1 MTIVTPNASQ
11 PVVNPDGTMSEP
23 FRAWVQQITGLQ
35 MLTGSGSPEGVVS
48 APITTQYMDTAG
60 TAGGIVYIK
69 RDAAIGTNPKTGWIL
84 V

>member
-1 MTIVTPNASQ
+1 MIIVTPNASQ

-48 APITTQYMDTAG
+48 APVTTQYMDTAG
-60 TAGGIVYIK
+60 TAGSILYIK
-69 RDAAIGTNPKTGWIL
+69 KLADIGADPKKGWIL